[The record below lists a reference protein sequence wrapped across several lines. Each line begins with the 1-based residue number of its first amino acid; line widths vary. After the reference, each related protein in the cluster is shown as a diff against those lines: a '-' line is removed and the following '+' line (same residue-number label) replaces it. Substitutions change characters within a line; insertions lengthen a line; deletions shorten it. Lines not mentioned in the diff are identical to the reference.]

1 MRKEIAEQGLKL
13 AADAQQAPAQ
23 NTEKQTEKREK
34 TAQVKQRRQRRQL
47 QKKVRTGKAVEAET
61 DAVVVTAPVEAQQP
75 NTEVNTEKNTERKEG
90 QRRNR
95 RSPRHLRASGQRRRR
110 RDRRPVNPSRLSSG
124 VASPEMAMGKAYPDF
139 ARILE
144 MKQAKQRQQEKFVD
158 NETQAAQDKA
168 PKVKVQ
174 IGGVAFPEMAMG
186 KVLLPYVEASVAP
199 IKEAVQ
205 TPVVEEVKET
215 TPAPVAVEAT
225 VTEAPIATPVVDVV
239 AEAPVKPAAE
249 VNEIAVAAVETVVE
263 VEEVQP
269 VVETKVAPKTQY
281 KGHASSGMTKA
292 TGPTEIK
299 EITVTAA
306 EFRTE
311 RFAPKQAGSQTAT
324 SQASAAMAKT
334 AGL

>member
-1 MRKEIAEQGLKL
+1 
-13 AADAQQAPAQ
+13 
-23 NTEKQTEKREK
+23 
-34 TAQVKQRRQRRQL
+34 
-47 QKKVRTGKAVEAET
+47 
-61 DAVVVTAPVEAQQP
+61 
-75 NTEVNTEKNTERKEG
+75 
-90 QRRNR
+90 
-95 RSPRHLRASGQRRRR
+95 
-110 RDRRPVNPSRLSSG
+110 
-124 VASPEMAMGKAYPDF
+124 MAMGKAYPDF

>member
-1 MRKEIAEQGLKL
+1 M
-13 AADAQQAPAQ
+13 
-23 NTEKQTEKREK
+23 
-34 TAQVKQRRQRRQL
+34 
-47 QKKVRTGKAVEAET
+47 QKKVRTGKAVEAEN
-61 DAVVVTAPVEAQQP
+61 DAVVAAQVEAQQS

-168 PKVKVQ
+168 PKVNVQ

-186 KVLLPYVEASVAP
+186 KVLLPYVEAPVAP

-215 TPAPVAVEAT
+215 TPAPVEAA
-225 VTEAPIATPVVDVV
+225 VTEAPIATPVVNVV
-239 AEAPVKPAAE
+239 AETPVEPAVAE
-249 VNEIAVAAVETVVE
+249 VNEVAVAEAAVETVVE

-306 EFRTE
+306 EFRAE
-311 RFAPKQAGSQTAT
+311 RFTPKQAGSQTAT